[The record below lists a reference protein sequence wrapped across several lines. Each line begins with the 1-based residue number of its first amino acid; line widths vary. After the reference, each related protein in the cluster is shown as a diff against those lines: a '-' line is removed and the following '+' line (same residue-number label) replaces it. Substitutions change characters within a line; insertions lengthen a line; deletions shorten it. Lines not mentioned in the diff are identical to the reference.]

1 MSKNMNMIRVRES
14 RRVTRSGRILSARTI
29 LALALGL
36 SLAVASYCI
45 SAPRW
50 MYFVE
55 AVGLVIVLLLIDQW
69 SLSRWRSSNAIIYRE
84 HPK

>member
-14 RRVTRSGRILSARTI
+14 RRVARSGRILSVRTI
-29 LALALGL
+29 LAFVLGL
-36 SLAVASYCI
+36 SLAVVSYCI

-69 SLSRWRSSNAIIYRE
+69 LLSRWRSSNAIIYRE